1 MKDNNYLGTQ
11 KYDHWLWHWPKH
23 KIAILFHFYNLK
35 MQIIMV
41 LLLFICRKQFS
52 LFLHCFSV
60 LNKSKRWQFCVLVN
74 AWTHGH
80 IFNVTK
86 SFRIFL
92 DPIFGHPVYRFPQ
105 NLNFLILLSVDL
117 DSHGVTGYENMCH
130 YAWRICIF
138 WPLHW
143 GTVYIVQ
150 YSTIQYAPP
159 SGMRYAINLPTDPA
173 GALAVY
179 FKNAASAQTSYVC

>member
-1 MKDNNYLGTQ
+1 MDITYKFDQLNDTYFHDQWPHWSPNPLTVKSENSSFWRIWYTGHLKIRYMKDNNYLGTQ

-117 DSHGVTGYENMCH
+117 DSHGVTDYENMCH

-138 WPLHW
+138 WPLH
-143 GTVYIVQ
+143 
-150 YSTIQYAPP
+150 
-159 SGMRYAINLPTDPA
+159 
-173 GALAVY
+173 
-179 FKNAASAQTSYVC
+179 